1 MGQEKGGSKY
11 VPLGCNVP
19 PGDSESKKAEK
30 VGLSLDPV
38 LTAFILMH
46 PVSTTIA
53 ISG

>member
-38 LTAFILMH
+38 LTAFILMD
-46 PVSTTIA
+46 PVSTRIA